1 MALWNKIVCMVCI
14 CSVLYCI
21 VLSGIVLYWYRIEF
35 VLYIIVIHL
44 YVYLCVCWYC
54 MSCIVLPTYLP
65 AYLPTYPLNLPTY
78 VPDRPTL
85 PIFLPTYLPT
95 DLPCISVRQW
105 SRRLSFLEPKPL
117 LLLFVCIV
125 LYWTA
130 SARWARWTS
139 SVACGPLHLPCM
151 RPWTR
156 LNLGLSST
164 SGCAAPLPP
173 TRWPRNVFDCS
184 ATCTFE
190 HIQQATFSY
199 STGTAAK

>member
-1 MALWNKIVCMVCI
+1 MCI
-14 CSVLYCI
+14 CV
-21 VLSGIVLYWYRIEF
+21 R
-35 VLYIIVIHL
+35 
-44 YVYLCVCWYC
+44 WYC
-54 MSCIVLPTYLP
+54 MSCIVLSTY
-65 AYLPTYPLNLPTY
+65 
-78 VPDRPTL
+78 
-85 PIFLPTYLPT
+85 LPTYLPT
-95 DLPCISVRQW
+95 RLTYLPTYLTDLPY
-105 SRRLSFLEPKPL
+105 LSSYLPTYRPTLHKCPAMVPKAILSGTETPTIVICMYRVVLDSQRTMGPL
-117 LLLFVCIV
+117 DF
-125 LYWTA
+125 
-130 SARWARWTS
+130 
-139 SVACGPLHLPCM
+139 ACGLWATPLAK